1 MNFFKI
7 DAEIAFKNKVD
18 TDLWDTLHI
27 RHQSICIL
35 LEDIVSDRLEII
47 GNKYKTYIVLEKI
60 RWKPSHHFSDSGPA
74 LPESGVHRAQRA
86 GRPAHEHP
94 QVCHRDG

>member
-1 MNFFKI
+1 MH
-7 DAEIAFKNKVD
+7 IAFKNKVD

-47 GNKYKTYIVLEKI
+47 GNKYKTQSFFHLWKENFVILEI
-60 RWKPSHHFSDSGPA
+60 EEGNQARRLFTSC
-74 LPESGVHRAQRA
+74 V
-86 GRPAHEHP
+86 
-94 QVCHRDG
+94 

>member
-1 MNFFKI
+1 MFQEFFKI

-18 TDLWDTLHI
+18 TNLWDTLHI

-47 GNKYKTYIVLEKI
+47 GNKYNTQSFYHL
-60 RWKPSHHFSDSGPA
+60 WKEYYLVILDIEEGNQARRLFTSC
-74 LPESGVHRAQRA
+74 V
-86 GRPAHEHP
+86 
-94 QVCHRDG
+94 